1 MSSAALLSVVL
12 LATFGLLSLLLSAV
26 TALWWRA
33 AVRRPDL
40 GSLDILSLRLLPA
53 AGALL
58 LALTVV
64 LPAFLRY
71 EPEREREAGGPLL
84 WALAA
89 IALVCV
95 IHGIWRGARACLAA
109 RALLARCRERAPDEA
124 AARREE
130 AAPGQP
136 VHLLEA
142 GEPLVAVIGAW
153 RPCLVAA
160 ESVRA
165 ACSAEEFR
173 AVIAHETAHL
183 AARDNLKLLM
193 LVASPDAL
201 AWTPLAARLTSQWRA
216 AAEREADQR
225 ATGSDPERRLA
236 LASALLKVA
245 RLAQSPKPTV
255 LGMSV
260 AEDDVAGRVRGLLA
274 PPAHPARAR
283 VALALAIGALLAP
296 LLALPGQALLH
307 ELLEQLVAFGR

>member
-1 MSSAALLSVVL
+1 VSSVALLGVVL
-12 LATFGLLSLLLSAV
+12 LATFGLLSLALSGL

-33 AVRRPDL
+33 AASRP
-40 GSLDILSLRLLPA
+40 GTASLDLLSLRLLPT

-71 EPEREREAGGPLL
+71 EPVGGREASGPLL

-89 IALVCV
+89 FAAACLL
-95 IHGIWRGARACLAA
+95 HGLWRGARACAAA
-109 RALLARCRERAPDEA
+109 RTLLARYRAG
-124 AARREE
+124 
-130 AAPGQP
+130 APRDAGHGQP
-136 VHLLEA
+136 LHLVEA

-153 RPCLVAA
+153 RPCMVAS

-183 AARDNLKLLM
+183 AARDNLKLL
-193 LVASPDAL
+193 LQLAAPDAL
-201 AWTPLAARLTSQWRA
+201 AWTPFAGRLTSDWRA

-225 ATGSDPERRLA
+225 ATGTDPQRRLA

-245 RLAQSPKPTV
+245 RLVQNRERAA
-255 LGMSV
+255 LGMPV
-260 AEDDVAGRVRGLLA
+260 AADDVAGRVRGLLA
-274 PPAHPARAR
+274 APVRPVRAR
-283 VALALAIGALLAP
+283 IPLALAIGALLVP
-296 LLALPGQALLH
+296 LLALPGHPLLH